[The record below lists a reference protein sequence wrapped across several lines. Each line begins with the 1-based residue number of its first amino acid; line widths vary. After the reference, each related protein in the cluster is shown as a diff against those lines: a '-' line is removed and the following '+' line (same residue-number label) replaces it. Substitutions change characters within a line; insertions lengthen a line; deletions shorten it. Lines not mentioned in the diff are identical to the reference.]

1 MAHFLQQG
9 YTLSN
14 NTYSATP
21 YEIMGTSY
29 IQLPQMVK
37 ITVLAKDLVEV
48 LKEHRNRLLKH
59 VKRMSKTGLV

>member
-1 MAHFLQQG
+1 
-9 YTLSN
+9 
-14 NTYSATP
+14 
-21 YEIMGTSY
+21 MGTSY

-48 LKEHRNRLLKH
+48 LKDHRNRLLKH